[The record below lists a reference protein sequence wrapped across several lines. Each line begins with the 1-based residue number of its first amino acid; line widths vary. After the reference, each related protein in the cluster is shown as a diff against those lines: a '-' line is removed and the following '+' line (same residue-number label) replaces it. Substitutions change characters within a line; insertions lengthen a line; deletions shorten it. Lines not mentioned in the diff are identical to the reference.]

1 MKKKHDNF
9 QKEKTKKYKPAE
21 TNSFKKKNHESAQ
34 KPSGLSTLQMFFINI
49 STGIENNPTWRN
61 LE

>member
-34 KPSGLSTLQMFFINI
+34 KPSGLSTLQMFFYQYLH
-49 STGIENNPTWRN
+49 RDRK
-61 LE
+61 